1 MVNKKL
7 KTELSRDDMQAML
20 ELYNTLDQG
29 IDNIVECLDVDLSTL
44 REFREKVHSLR
55 EMFNF
60 RAPMDDDG
68 RPMHWRE
75 SVLPDAPNAWF
86 YEDLDTPK
94 LCECDD

>member
-1 MVNKKL
+1 MVNKTL

-60 RAPMDDDG
+60 RAPMDDEG
-68 RPMHWRE
+68 TPCHWKKA
-75 SVLPDAPNAWF
+75 VLPDAPNAWF
-86 YEDLDTPK
+86 YEEDARYAR
-94 LCECDD
+94 